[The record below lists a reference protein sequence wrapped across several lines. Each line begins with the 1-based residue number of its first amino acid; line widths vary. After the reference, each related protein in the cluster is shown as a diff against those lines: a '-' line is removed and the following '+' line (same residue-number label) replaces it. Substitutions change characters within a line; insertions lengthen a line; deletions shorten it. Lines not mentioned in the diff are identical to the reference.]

1 MARRFAMVG
10 AFGVATVVSA
20 AIMLGLGELTIRS
33 IHLLRDGIPFFES
46 VDGGRI
52 GPISLDQELGW
63 KATEHYQETL
73 IERTNAGRPYSVRR
87 SQKQYGFR
95 QFGDLTLK
103 YLRTVLVVTGHCRN
117 S

>member
-46 VDGGRI
+46 VDGGRV

-87 SQKQYGFR
+87 SQKQYG
-95 QFGDLTLK
+95 LSLI
-103 YLRTVLVVTGHCRN
+103 HI
-117 S
+117 